1 MPSFLISVFFVVLA
15 MVLITLLIGYFMF
28 RKQKKGSYRSVKL
41 PDNAPF
47 GLQVQLIAYERLVL
61 FVERTY
67 PPNFVEKYYSPDLSK
82 EELRSLFVA
91 QIVEEFNHNISQQVY
106 VSTQVWEHLREYK
119 DKNIMYLNLLAQSKE
134 TEDARIFVNNIIS
147 FYGEKEQRANYLLLL
162 EALRFEVRVGLLKV

>member
-67 PPNFVEKYYSPDLSK
+67 PPNLVEKYYSPDLSK